1 MKIKPELMEE
11 FEKVFP
17 QAAAV
22 SASCKGYIS
31 HEMQRCVET
40 KGKYFYLIRWES
52 VEAHEVDFRQTP
64 NGSSFAISSQN
75 TGPSRRSRSISRR
88 SQGTESRTLS
98 KPFIDRMNGMNRIN
112 AQAKTM

>member
-1 MKIKPELMEE
+1 MVLEVAIMKVKPELMEE

-52 VEAHEVDFRQTP
+52 VEAHEVNFRQTP
-64 NGSSFAISSQN
+64 KRQQFRDLIGKYWAEPPFAEHFVPITQ
-75 TGPSRRSRSISRR
+75 
-88 SQGTESRTLS
+88 
-98 KPFIDRMNGMNRIN
+98 DRI
-112 AQAKTM
+112 

>member
-52 VEAHEVDFRQTP
+52 VEAHEVNFRQTP
-64 NGSSFAISSQN
+64 KRQQFRDLIGKILGRAAGRGAFRGDHEGSYLIH
-75 TGPSRRSRSISRR
+75 
-88 SQGTESRTLS
+88 
-98 KPFIDRMNGMNRIN
+98 NRVN
-112 AQAKTM
+112 VPENEYG